1 LTKGTLDWSAIR
13 FRPRVLRDIA
23 LPTRST
29 TVLGTPVRTPV
40 LVAPMAYQVGAHPD
54 GERAMGRAVAA
65 AGSCSACQPTP
76 PFLCCHCRHRR
87 AVVVPAGDQD
97 LTDDLARVMIQIG
110 AGSIAE
116 LPRTCS
122 RDSRLGCPRTLLKT
136 NRWIATPPSPRPAP
150 PCSIPAELDRR
161 PTPAHRRG
169 TLQRRCR
176 STCTATSRWRS
187 DQAHSECDHAL
198 RVAIQPSARCGSQY

>member
-1 LTKGTLDWSAIR
+1 MEFEERARAVLPPHISAYYAAPAGSEADLDEGDTRLVGDPVPAAGASR
-13 FRPRVLRDIA
+13 HRIA
-23 LPTRST
+23 DLST

-54 GERAMGRAVAA
+54 GERARARAVAA

-116 LPRTCS
+116 LTS
-122 RDSRLGCPRTLLKT
+122 DLL
-136 NRWIATPPSPRPAP
+136 
-150 PCSIPAELDRR
+150 
-161 PTPAHRRG
+161 
-169 TLQRRCR
+169 
-176 STCTATSRWRS
+176 
-187 DQAHSECDHAL
+187 
-198 RVAIQPSARCGSQY
+198 AR